1 MPGPEKR
8 KRGGN
13 NVKVQN
19 KKGNKKGG
27 NNKNFKGQKK
37 GKRKEQPREVRV
49 YWLLINNILTN
60 CKEPQEVISDSDDGG
75 DRQISED
82 EENFFEVWSDLVNT
96 YLW

>member
-49 YWLLINNILTN
+49 Y
-60 CKEPQEVISDSDDGG
+60 
-75 DRQISED
+75 
-82 EENFFEVWSDLVNT
+82 
-96 YLW
+96 